1 LPEFDR
7 GVLRAMT
14 GPLAGLQVVDLSTTL
29 TSATIS
35 GFLADFGADVIT
47 VEPPGG
53 SPLRSQPAFPF
64 WGRGKRSIALDLS
77 ASDDAAVARS
87 LATRA
92 DVVIET
98 FRPGVVE
105 RFGLG
110 YDDLAPVNPRLV
122 FASVTAFG
130 RTGEL
135 AGAKGYEGLVMAR
148 LGGHDSMGVIID
160 RPGPAFCAV
169 PYTAWSGAQSGLHGI
184 LAALVER
191 ERSGR
196 GQRVDTTLIQ
206 GFAAHDTWNAML
218 GHIAKQYPQAFT
230 QAGLA
235 DDGASVP
242 NNSLFFRLLVA
253 LSADGRWLQFSQT
266 TPRLFEAFMRVV
278 GLDWMFD
285 DPKWKTVPDF
295 DDIDQRAEYYELLL
309 AAVRAKT
316 AAEWQDVFDR
326 EPDVWAEVFRHG
338 SELLDH
344 PQLQHDHAVLT
355 VTDDALGSV
364 RQPGAFVHLST
375 TPGVVDRPAPALDEH
390 GDALRAEA
398 APAPSP
404 VDAPL
409 ADAPLVDAPT
419 TPPLEGVTVL
429 ELGTY
434 YAAPYGATL
443 LTDLGARVIK
453 VEQLDGDPIRH
464 IIPFPEVGGVK
475 VLQGKESIAV
485 DIHTDEGREIVY
497 DLVRRADAILV
508 SFRAGVVERLRLDP
522 ESLLTVN
529 PDLVY
534 LSAPGYGVDGPCGHR
549 PAFAPTIGAGSGLA
563 MRNIG
568 ESAPRGPNLDVDVV
582 KPAAL
587 RVAQSAM
594 GVGHA
599 DGFGALGVASALL
612 LGLLGRARGAPGQ
625 ALQTS
630 MLRTMAH
637 VLVEDMIEYDACPTR
652 STADI
657 ALHGLCARYRLYETG
672 DGWVFLAAPATSEW
686 DDLAAAL
693 APHADLAGDPRFA
706 TEDARRSHDDALAA
720 VLAEALRTRPA
731 DQWEADLLARDVGCL
746 RVRRGAP
753 DRQIFAEGGIG
764 EEKGWITEVEHPVIG
779 VHPRLAPLV
788 DFSRSTTL
796 VRPSAL
802 CGART
807 DAVLAELSYDTDRID
822 ALRTAGVIL

>member
-1 LPEFDR
+1 MSER
-7 GVLRAMT
+7 
-14 GPLAGLQVVDLSTTL
+14 GPLAGLQVVELSTTL

-35 GFLADFGADVIT
+35 GFLADFGADVVA

-53 SPLRSQPAFPF
+53 SPLRTQPAFPF
-64 WGRGKRSIALDLS
+64 WGRGKRSIVLDL
-77 ASDDAAVARS
+77 AAPDDAATARA
-87 LATRA
+87 LAARA
-92 DVVIET
+92 DVVVET

-110 YDDLAPVNPRLV
+110 YDQLAASNPRLV
-122 FASVTAFG
+122 YVSVTAFG
-130 RTGEL
+130 RSGEL
-135 AGAKGYEGLVMAR
+135 ANVKGYEGLVMAR

-160 RPGPAFCAV
+160 RPGPAFCAA
-169 PYTAWSGAQSGLHGI
+169 PFTAWSGAQTGIHGA
-184 LAALVER
+184 LAALIER

-196 GQRVDTTLIQ
+196 GQRVDTTLVQ

-218 GHIAKQYPQAFT
+218 GHIAKQYPEAFS

-266 TPRLFEAFMRVV
+266 TPRLFEAFMRVL

-295 DDIDQRAEYYELLL
+295 DDVEQRHEYYELLL
-309 AAVRAKT
+309 AAVRSRT
-316 AAEWQDVFDR
+316 AGEWQRVFDD
-326 EPDVWAEVFRHG
+326 EPDVWAEIFRHG

-344 PQLQHDHAVLT
+344 PQLQHDGAVAA
-355 VTDDALGSV
+355 VHDRALGAV
-364 RQPGAFVHLST
+364 RQPGAFVQLST
-375 TPGVVDRPAPALDEH
+375 TPGLVDRSAPALDEH
-390 GDALRAEA
+390 GDAVRAETAASPSSDTTVVA
-398 APAPSP
+398 APA
-404 VDAPL
+404 
-409 ADAPLVDAPT
+409 
-419 TPPLEGVTVL
+419 TPPLDGITVL

-443 LTDLGARVIK
+443 LTDLGARVVKI
-453 VEQLDGDPIRH
+453 EQLDGDPIRH

-475 VLQGKESIAV
+475 VLQGKEPIAV
-485 DIHTDEGREIVY
+485 DIHTDDGRAIVH
-497 DLVRRADAILV
+497 DLVRRADAVLV
-508 SFRAGVVERLRLDP
+508 SFRAGVVERLGLDP
-522 ESLLTVN
+522 ETLLAIN

-568 ESAPRGPNLDVDVV
+568 ESAPSGPELAVEVV

-599 DGFGALGVASALL
+599 DGFSALGVASALL
-612 LGLLGRARGAPGQ
+612 LGLLARARGAPGQ
-625 ALQTS
+625 AMQTS

-637 VLVEDMIEYDACPTR
+637 VLVEDMVEYDQRPDRAVSDP
-652 STADI
+652 
-657 ALHGLCARYRLYETG
+657 ALHGLSARYRLYETA
-672 DGWVFLAAPATSEW
+672 DGWVFLAAPAPSEW
-686 DDLAAAL
+686 DGLVAAT
-693 APHADLAGDPRFA
+693 APHADLRGIDG
-706 TEDARRSHDDALAA
+706 DDALAET
-720 VLAEALRTRPA
+720 LAAMFLTRSAA
-731 DQWEADLLARDVGCL
+731 DWEADLLTHDVGCL
-746 RVRRGAP
+746 RVRSGAP
-753 DRQIFAEGGIG
+753 DRQLFAEGGIG
-764 EEKGWITEVEHPVIG
+764 ESKGWITEVEHPVIG
-779 VHPRLAPLV
+779 MHPRLAPLV

-796 VRPSAL
+796 VKPSAL

-807 DAVLAELSYDTDRID
+807 DAVLTELGYDDERID
-822 ALRTAGVIL
+822 ALRRAGVIL

>member
-1 LPEFDR
+1 MSER
-7 GVLRAMT
+7 

-35 GFLADFGADVIT
+35 GFLADFGADVVA

-53 SPLRSQPAFPF
+53 SPLRTQPAFPF
-64 WGRGKRSIALDLS
+64 WGRGKRSVVLDL
-77 ASDDAAVARS
+77 AAPADVAVARS
-87 LATRA
+87 LALGA

-110 YDDLAPVNPRLV
+110 SDDLASANPRLV
-122 FASVTAFG
+122 YASVTAFG

-135 AGAKGYEGLVMAR
+135 ANVKGYEGLVMAR
-148 LGGHDSMGVIID
+148 FGGHDGMGVIID
-160 RPGPAFCAV
+160 RPGPAFCAA
-169 PYTAWSGAQSGLHGI
+169 PFTAWSGAHSALHGI
-184 LAALVER
+184 LAALIER
-191 ERSGR
+191 ERSGV

-206 GFAAHDTWNAML
+206 GFAGQDPWNAML
-218 GHIAKQYPQAFT
+218 GHIAKQYPEAFT

-235 DDGASVP
+235 DEGASVP

-266 TPRLFEAFMRVV
+266 TPRLFEAFMRVM
-278 GLDWMFD
+278 GLDWMYE
-285 DPKWKTVPDF
+285 DPKWKSVPDF
-295 DDIDQRAEYYELLL
+295 DDVEQRHEYYELLL

-316 AAEWQDVFDR
+316 AEEWQRVFDD
-326 EPDVWAEVFRHG
+326 EPDVWAEIFRHG

-344 PQLQHDHAVLT
+344 PQLQHDRAV
-355 VTDDALGSV
+355 VTIDDDALGAV
-364 RQPGAFVHLST
+364 RQPGPFVQLDA
-375 TPGVVDRPAPALDEH
+375 TPAELAHSAPALDEH
-390 GDALRAEA
+390 GDAVRSGARESPVVDGTEGA
-398 APAPSP
+398 APTA
-404 VDAPL
+404 
-409 ADAPLVDAPT
+409 
-419 TPPLEGVTVL
+419 PPLDGLTVL

-434 YAAPYGATL
+434 FAAPYGATL

-453 VEQLDGDPIRH
+453 IEQLDGDPIRH

-475 VLQGKESIAV
+475 VLQGKESVAV
-485 DIHTDEGREIVY
+485 DIHTDDGRAIAH
-497 DLVRRADAILV
+497 DLVRGADAILV
-508 SFRAGVVERLRLDP
+508 SFRAGVVERLGLDP
-522 ESLLTVN
+522 ETLLAIN

-568 ESAPRGPNLDVDVV
+568 ESAPSGPDLEVEVV

-599 DGFGALGVASALL
+599 DGFSALGVASALL
-612 LGLLGRARGAPGQ
+612 LGLLARARGAPGQ
-625 ALQTS
+625 AMQTS

-637 VLVEDMIEYDACPTR
+637 VLVEDMVEYDARPTR
-652 STADI
+652 DTGDVG
-657 ALHGLCARYRLYETG
+657 LHGLSARYRLYETA
-672 DGWVFLAAPATSEW
+672 DGWVFLAAPAASEW
-686 DDLAAAL
+686 RDLVAAT
-693 APHADLAGDPRFA
+693 APYVDLEAC
-706 TEDARRSHDDALAA
+706 EDDDALA
-720 VLAEALRTRPA
+720 EALAAMFRARTA
-731 DQWEADLLARDVGCL
+731 EEWETDLLAHDVGCL

-753 DRQIFAEGGIG
+753 DRQIYAEGGIG
-764 EEKGWITEVEHPVIG
+764 EVKGWITEVEHPVIG
-779 VHPRLAPLV
+779 THPRLAPLV
-788 DFSRSTTL
+788 GFSRSTTL
-796 VRPSAL
+796 AKPGAL
-802 CGART
+802 CGAHT
-807 DAVLAELSYDTDRID
+807 EAVLTELGYDADRID

>member
-1 LPEFDR
+1 
-7 GVLRAMT
+7 MS

-35 GFLADFGADVIT
+35 GFLADAGADVVA

-53 SPLRSQPAFPF
+53 SPLRAQPAFPF
-64 WGRGKRSIALDLS
+64 WGRGKRSIVLDLA
-77 ASDDAAVARS
+77 ASDDAAVARA
-87 LATRA
+87 LAENA

-110 YDDLAPVNPRLV
+110 YDDLAARNPRLV
-122 FASVTAFG
+122 YLSVTAFG

-135 AGAKGYEGLVMAR
+135 AGVKGYEGLVMAR

-160 RPGPAFCAV
+160 RPGPAFCAA
-169 PYTAWSGAQSGLHGI
+169 PYTAWSGAHTGI
-184 LAALVER
+184 QGVLAALLER
-191 ERSGR
+191 EHSGV
-196 GQRVDTTLIQ
+196 GQRVDTTLVQ
-206 GFAAHDTWNAML
+206 GFAGQDPWNAML
-218 GHIAKQYPQAFT
+218 GHIAKQYPEAFT

-242 NNSLFFRLLVA
+242 NNPLFFRLLVA

-285 DPKWKTVPDF
+285 DPRWKSVPDF
-295 DDIDQRAEYYELLL
+295 DDVEQRSEYYELLL

-316 AAEWQDVFDR
+316 AEEWQRVFDD
-326 EPDVWAEVFRHG
+326 EPDVWAEIFRHG

-344 PQLQHDHAVLT
+344 PQLEHDGAVIT
-355 VTDDALGSV
+355 VADDALGAV
-364 RQPGAFVHLST
+364 RQPGPFVELRA
-375 TPGVVDRPAPALDEH
+375 TPAVIERSAPALDEH
-390 GDALRAEA
+390 GTAIRAEA
-398 APAPSP
+398 RSAHEPSSRAGDAESTAP
-404 VDAPL
+404 PL
-409 ADAPLVDAPT
+409 A
-419 TPPLEGVTVL
+419 GVTVL

-434 YAAPYGATL
+434 FAAPYGATL

-453 VEQLDGDPIRH
+453 IEQLDGDPIRH
-464 IIPFPEVGGVK
+464 IVPFPEVGGAK
-475 VLQGKESIAV
+475 VLQGKESVAV
-485 DIHTDEGREIVY
+485 DIHTDEGRAVVH
-497 DLVRRADAILV
+497 DLVRGADAILV
-508 SFRAGVVERLRLDP
+508 SFRAGVVERLGLDP
-522 ESLLTVN
+522 DTLHAVN

-534 LSAPGYGVDGPCGHR
+534 LSAPGYGTDGPCGHR

-568 ESAPRGPNLDVDVV
+568 GSAPEGPDLDVEVV
-582 KPAAL
+582 KPVAL

-599 DGFGALGVASALL
+599 DGFSALGVASTLL
-612 LGLLGRARGAPGQ
+612 LGLLARARGAGGQ
-625 ALQTS
+625 AMQTS

-637 VLVEDMIEYDACPTR
+637 VLVEDMVQYDGRAERQT
-652 STADI
+652 SDAG
-657 ALHGLCARYRLYETG
+657 LHGLSARYRLYETA
-672 DGWVFLAAPATSEW
+672 DGWVFLAAPAESEW
-686 DDLAAAL
+686 DDLVAAL
-693 APHADLAGDPRFA
+693 APHVDLAA
-706 TEDARRSHDDALAA
+706 DARFPADDAALAE
-720 VLAEALRTRPA
+720 VLAEVFRTHGA
-731 DQWEADLLARDVGCL
+731 DEWETQLLAADVGCL
-746 RVRRGAP
+746 RVRPGAP

-764 EEKGWITEVEHPVIG
+764 EEQGWITEVEHPVIG

-788 DFSRSTTL
+788 DFSRSTT
-796 VRPSAL
+796 VARPSGL

-807 DAVLAELSYDTDRID
+807 DAVLAELGYAPDRID

>member
-1 LPEFDR
+1 MSEMR
-7 GVLRAMT
+7 
-14 GPLAGLQVVDLSTTL
+14 GPLAGLRVVDLSTTL

-35 GFLADFGADVIT
+35 GFLADFGADVVA

-64 WGRGKRSIALDLS
+64 WGRGKRSIVLDLD
-77 ASDDAAVARS
+77 ATDDADVARA
-87 LATRA
+87 LVARA

-110 YDDLAPVNPRLV
+110 YDDLVSTNPGV
-122 FASVTAFG
+122 VYVSVTAFG

-135 AGAKGYEGLVMAR
+135 ADVKGYEGLVMAR

-160 RPGPAFCAV
+160 RPGPAFCAA
-169 PYTAWSGAQSGLHGI
+169 PYTAWSGAHTAIQGT
-184 LAALVER
+184 LAALLER
-191 ERSGR
+191 ERSGL

-206 GFAAHDTWNAML
+206 AFAGQDPWNAML
-218 GHIAKQYPQAFT
+218 AHIAKQYPEAFT

-285 DPKWKTVPDF
+285 DPRWKSVPDF
-295 DDIDQRAEYYELLL
+295 DDVEQRTEYYELLL
-309 AAVRAKT
+309 AAVRSKT
-316 AAEWQDVFDR
+316 AAEWQAVFDD
-326 EPDVWAEVFRHG
+326 EPDVWAEIFRQG

-344 PQLQHDHAVLT
+344 PQLAHDGAV
-355 VTDDALGSV
+355 VTITDAALGAV
-364 RQPGAFVHLST
+364 RQPGPFVQLSA
-375 TPGVVDRPAPALDEH
+375 TPGVLDRSAATLDEH
-390 GDALRAEA
+390 GAEVRADAATPRAPVGHSTAPE
-398 APAPSP
+398 PAPTAP
-404 VDAPL
+404 PL
-409 ADAPLVDAPT
+409 A
-419 TPPLEGVTVL
+419 GVTVL

-434 YAAPYGATL
+434 FAAPYGATL

-453 VEQLDGDPIRH
+453 IEQLDGDPIRH
-464 IIPFPEVGGVK
+464 IIPFPEVGAVK
-475 VLQGKESIAV
+475 VLQGKEPIAV
-485 DIHTDEGREIVY
+485 DIHTADGQAVVH
-497 DLVRRADAILV
+497 DLVRRADAVLV
-508 SFRAGVVERLRLDP
+508 SFRSGVVERLHLDP
-522 ESLLTVN
+522 ASLLAIN

-563 MRNIG
+563 MRNLG
-568 ESAPRGPNLDVDVV
+568 ESAPQGPDLDVEVV
-582 KPAAL
+582 KPVAL

-599 DGFGALGVASALL
+599 DGFSALGVASTLL
-612 LGLLGRARGAPGQ
+612 LGLLARARGAPGQ
-625 ALQTS
+625 AMQTS

-637 VLVEDMIEYDACPTR
+637 VLVEDMVEYDDRPSR
-652 STADI
+652 RTADI
-657 ALHGLCARYRLYETG
+657 GLHGLSARYRLYETAE
-672 DGWVFLAAPATSEW
+672 GWVFLAAPAPSEW
-686 DDLAAAL
+686 DDLVTAL
-693 APHADLAGDPRFA
+693 APHVDLTSDPGF
-706 TEDARRSHDDALAA
+706 ESDDDALAA
-720 VLAEALRTRPA
+720 VLTDVFRRQSAEN
-731 DQWEADLLARDVGCL
+731 WEAELLAHDVGCL

-753 DRQIFAEGGIG
+753 DRQLFAEGGIG
-764 EEKGWITEVEHPVIG
+764 EAKGWITEVEHPVIG

-788 DFSRSTTL
+788 AFSRSTT
-796 VRPSAL
+796 VARPSAL

-807 DAVLAELSYDTDRID
+807 DAVLTELGYSPDRID